1 MGEFKM
7 PLSLSDRKQKIYKDG
22 VSYRYFIE
30 TLYQL
35 KDILL
40 ALVYP
45 STFKKS
51 LYIVT
56 SAE

>member
-7 PLSLSDRKQKIYKDG
+7 PLSLSDRKQKIYKNG

-30 TLYQL
+30 TFYQL

-40 ALVYP
+40 ALVIQAL
-45 STFKKS
+45 FKNH
-51 LYIVT
+51 YT
-56 SAE
+56 